1 MGRLVRIGGKIAL
14 SRGNV
19 IGSED
24 FSIESGSLD
33 LFELLH
39 SLAMLFVHL
48 LDLLFLGGCFGMEG
62 LRIPFELVFVADD
75 KGLET
80 EDIDVAFVFEGGND
94 GLGELAFLEDV
105 DEDG

>member
-1 MGRLVRIGGKIAL
+1 MGRLVRIGGKIAF

-24 FSIESGSLD
+24 FSIEPGSLD

-48 LDLLFLGGCFGMEG
+48 LDFLFLGGGFGMEG
-62 LRIPFELVFVADD
+62 LRVPFELVFVADD

-94 GLGELAFLEDV
+94 GLRELAFLEDV
-105 DEDG
+105 DQDG